1 MADEKALAELQKYLR
16 DEDYCKV
23 LGFCL
28 EPRSWNDIRQLN
40 KGAKIKESKL
50 FQIMRDLK
58 LVGALEFRDG
68 KYYTSDLA
76 RNVMK

>member
-1 MADEKALAELQKYLR
+1 MAEAKALAELQKYLR

-58 LVGALEFRDG
+58 LVGALEFNDG
-68 KYYTSDLA
+68 KYSTSTFARDLL
-76 RNVMK
+76 K